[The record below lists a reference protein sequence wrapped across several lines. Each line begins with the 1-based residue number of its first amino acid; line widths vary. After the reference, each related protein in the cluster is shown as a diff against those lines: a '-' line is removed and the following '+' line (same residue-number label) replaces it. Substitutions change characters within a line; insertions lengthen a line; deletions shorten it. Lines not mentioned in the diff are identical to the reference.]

1 MTLTGTK
8 KKHTKHWGQQC
19 YPQLFGYLLGVDP
32 VQGSQGIQSIIQL
45 YSQRL
50 NYFSSYSLNVDQYQT
65 QICPVRLRLQ
75 LNPKA
80 ESDNH
85 NGQVS
90 TLNIH
95 LGP

>member
-50 NYFSSYSLNVDQYQT
+50 KLFFFLLAKRRS
-65 QICPVRLRLQ
+65 IP
-75 LNPKA
+75 NPNMPRTA
-80 ESDNH
+80 ETSAK
-85 NGQVS
+85 
-90 TLNIH
+90 
-95 LGP
+95 P